1 MTGRGWQAERL
12 SGATRVRPTDD
23 ERNPPAGA
31 HLAKHVGGWRRR
43 GRRWGGRWGCCGPCE
58 ASVSPRLMHRASVHT
73 AGRGRAAPRRRARP
87 SWARMLISALPSRG
101 RARRLRTG
109 AHQSHRPSSV
119 ATRPFRVAARLQGG
133 WRGCGGGRGS
143 GAGEVE
149 VGGEG
154 AETRAL
160 TRVSA
165 RPVAVVS
172 GSPGGFAARRHPPS
186 Y

>member
-1 MTGRGWQAERL
+1 MW
-12 SGATRVRPTDD
+12 
-23 ERNPPAGA
+23 
-31 HLAKHVGGWRRR
+31 
-43 GRRWGGRWGCCGPCE
+43 
-58 ASVSPRLMHRASVHT
+58 
-73 AGRGRAAPRRRARP
+73 
-87 SWARMLISALPSRG
+87 
-101 RARRLRTG
+101 
-109 AHQSHRPSSV
+109 
-119 ATRPFRVAARLQGG
+119 
-133 WRGCGGGRGS
+133 GGGRGS